1 MNQKELK
8 KENNVDK
15 EKMLCKEHNKTYD
28 FKKIKVIRTFGDA
41 IKNGTITM
49 YMAKDK
55 QKQLAK
61 SVREF
66 TRKTKPS
73 NCNIRK
79 EKT

>member
-28 FKKIKVIRTFGDA
+28 FKKIEVIGTFGDA

-61 SVREF
+61 SVREL

-73 NCNIRK
+73 NSNIRK